1 MPNYVVM
8 VERVVKERHFV
19 TADNDQDAEDMAILS
34 EDGGDEQYEWEVNL
48 CEATLAKENDNA

>member
-34 EDGGDEQYEWEVNL
+34 EDGGDEYESEVNF
-48 CEATLAKENDNA
+48 CEATLAKENDYA